1 MTLDQILISAI
12 ILTVFGLFLWGRWRY
27 DVVAVLALATA
38 TLSGIVPAK
47 AMFAGFGHPATV
59 TVALVLILSRGLQNA
74 GVTDIVA
81 KYLLP
86 PLKRPEAHIGA
97 MGAVAAGL
105 SAVMNNVGAL
115 ALLMPAALSS
125 AARVK
130 RSAAQVL
137 MPVSFCSILG
147 GLVTLIGTPPNI
159 IVASFRGDIQG
170 TPFSMFDFTPVGA
183 AVAFTGIVFV
193 AIIGWRLIPPA
204 RRAAPSAAEAIHIED
219 YVSEARVGE
228 DSSAIGQRL
237 RELDAKADEHDAV
250 ILEVLR
256 HGRRLALSGRHLDID
271 ADDVL
276 LIEAGPDALERVL
289 KVLDLTAATE
299 RDKPGIVLGG
309 EEISIMEAVVAA
321 RSALIGHTPE
331 TIRLKSRYGANLLA
345 VSRAGTPIRSRL
357 KNFRFREGDVLLLE
371 GDTESLPDAV
381 SRLRCLP
388 LAQRAISLGKL
399 HLTGLAILV
408 FVIAIA
414 AAALGLVALP
424 AALAVAAIAMVLF
437 NIVPLRDLYEAID
450 WPVVVLI
457 GAMIPVGAALQTT
470 GATGTLIDGLLKVA
484 AGASPVIV
492 LVMVMV
498 VTMTLSDVINNAA
511 TAVVMAPIG
520 AGLAHSLG
528 VSPDPFLMAVAI
540 SASCAFLTPIGHQNN
555 TLIMGP
561 GGYHFS
567 DYWRMGLPLEAV
579 VIVVSVPL
587 LLVIWPL

>member
-1 MTLDQILISAI
+1 
-12 ILTVFGLFLWGRWRY
+12 
-27 DVVAVLALATA
+27 
-38 TLSGIVPAK
+38 
-47 AMFAGFGHPATV
+47 
-59 TVALVLILSRGLQNA
+59 
-74 GVTDIVA
+74 
-81 KYLLP
+81 
-86 PLKRPEAHIGA
+86 
-97 MGAVAAGL
+97 
-105 SAVMNNVGAL
+105 MNNVGAL

-125 AARVK
+125 AARAK

-159 IVASFRGDIQG
+159 IIASFRGDIQG
-170 TPFSMFDFTPVGA
+170 VPFSMFDFTPVGA
-183 AVAFTGIVFV
+183 AVAVAGIVFV
-193 AIIGWRLIPPA
+193 AVIGWRLIPPA
-204 RRAAPSAAEAIHIED
+204 RRTAPSAAEAIHIED

-228 DSSAIGQRL
+228 DSAAIGQRL

-256 HGRRLALSGRHLDID
+256 HGRRLALSGRRLDID
-271 ADDVL
+271 AGDVL
-276 LIEAGPDALERVL
+276 LIQAGPDALERVL
-289 KVLDLTAATE
+289 KVLDLTAAAKRAT
-299 RDKPGIVLGG
+299 PGAVLGG
-309 EEISIMEAVVAA
+309 EEISVMEAVVAA
-321 RSALIGHTPE
+321 RSPLIGHTLV
-331 TIRLKSRYGANLLA
+331 TIRLRSRYGVNLLA
-345 VSRAGTPIRSRL
+345 VSRAGTPIRNRL
-357 KNFRFREGDVLLLE
+357 KNFRFREGDAE
-371 GDTESLPDAV
+371 NLPDAAA
-381 SRLRCLP
+381 RLRCLP
-388 LAQRAISLGKL
+388 LAQRDITLGKL
-399 HLTGLAILV
+399 HLTGMAILV

-424 AALAVAAIAMVLF
+424 AALAVAATAMVLF

-457 GAMIPVGAALQTT
+457 GAMIPVGGALQTT
-470 GATGTLIDGLLKVA
+470 GATGFLIDGLLKVA
-484 AGASPVIV
+484 AGASPVYV

-520 AGLAHSLG
+520 AGLAHGLG

-561 GGYHFS
+561 GGYHFG

>member
-1 MTLDQILISAI
+1 MTLDQILISV
-12 ILTVFGLFLWGRWRY
+12 ILLAVFGLFLWGRWRF
-27 DVVAVLALATA
+27 DVVAILALVTA
-38 TLSGIVPAK
+38 TLTGIVPSES
-47 AMFAGFGHPATV
+47 MFTGFGHPATI

-74 GVTDIVA
+74 GAIDIVA

-86 PLKRPEAHIGA
+86 PFKRPEAHIGA
-97 MGAVAAGL
+97 LSTVAAAL
-105 SAVMNNVGAL
+105 SAIMNNVGAL

-125 AARVK
+125 ATKAK
-130 RSAAQVL
+130 RAAAQVL
-137 MPVSFCSILG
+137 MPLSFGSILG

-159 IVASFRGDIQG
+159 IVASFRGDIRG

-183 AVAFTGIVFV
+183 AVAVAGIAFV

-204 RRAAPSAAEAIHIED
+204 RRSAPSAAEAIHIED
-219 YVSEARVGE
+219 YVSEANVAEG
-228 DSSAIGQRL
+228 STAIGQRL
-237 RELDAKADEHDAV
+237 RELDAKADEFDAV

-256 HGRRLALSGRHLDID
+256 HGRRLALADRHLDID
-271 ADDVL
+271 VGDVL
-276 LIEAGPDALERVL
+276 LIEAGPDALEKVL
-289 KVLDLTAATE
+289 KELDLTAAAKRE
-299 RDKPGIVLGG
+299 KPGMVLGG
-309 EEISIMEAVVAA
+309 EEISVLEAVIAA
-321 RSALIGHTPE
+321 RSPLIGHTPE
-331 TIRLKSRYGANLLA
+331 TLRLRSRYGANLLA

-371 GDTESLPDAV
+371 GDPESLSDAV

-388 LAQRAISLGKL
+388 LAQRDITLGKL
-399 HLTGLAILV
+399 HLTGIAILL
-408 FVIAIA
+408 FVAA
-414 AAALGLVALP
+414 VGAAALGLVALP
-424 AALAVAAIAMVLF
+424 VALAVSATAMVLF
-437 NIVPLRDLYEAID
+437 NIVPLRDLYDSID

-457 GAMIPVGAALQTT
+457 GAMIPVGGALQTT
-470 GATGTLIDGLLKVA
+470 GATGILIDGLLKVA
-484 AGASPVIV
+484 AGASPVVV
-492 LVMVMV
+492 LVLVMV

-520 AGLAHSLG
+520 AGLADSLG

-567 DYWRMGLPLEAV
+567 DYWRMGLPLE
-579 VIVVSVPL
+579 VIVISVSVPL

>member
-1 MTLDQILISAI
+1 MTLDQTLISVI
-12 ILTVFGLFLWGRWRY
+12 LLTVLGLFLWGRWRY
-27 DVVAVLALATA
+27 DVVAVLALVTA
-38 TLSGIVPAK
+38 TLSGVVPAE
-47 AMFAGFGHPATV
+47 AMFAGFGHPATI

-74 GVTDIVA
+74 GAIDIVA

-86 PLKRPEAHIGA
+86 PLKRPEAHIGEL
-97 MGAVAAGL
+97 GAVAAGL
-105 SAVMNNVGAL
+105 SAIMNNVGAL

-125 AARVK
+125 AARAK
-130 RSAAQVL
+130 RSAAQIL

-159 IVASFRGDIQG
+159 IVASFRGDIRG
-170 TPFSMFDFTPVGA
+170 APFSMFDFTPVGA
-183 AVAFTGIVFV
+183 AVAVTGIAFV
-193 AIIGWRLIPPA
+193 AIIGWRLIPTA

-219 YVSEARVGE
+219 YVSEAHVGE
-228 DSSAIGQRL
+228 DSAAIGQRL
-237 RELDAKADEHDAV
+237 RDLDAKADEYDAV

-256 HGRRLALSGRHLDID
+256 RGRRLALSGRRLDID
-271 ADDVL
+271 VGDVL
-276 LIEAGPDALERVL
+276 LIEARPDALERVL
-289 KVLDLTAATE
+289 KELDLTTATK
-299 RDKPGIVLGG
+299 RAKPGVVLGG
-309 EEISIMEAVVAA
+309 DEISVMEAVVAA
-321 RSALIGHTPE
+321 RSPLIGHTPE
-331 TIRLKSRYGANLLA
+331 TIKLRSRYGVNLLA
-345 VSRAGTPIRSRL
+345 VSRAGTPIRNRL
-357 KNFRFREGDVLLLE
+357 MKFRFRDGDVLLLE
-371 GDTESLPDAV
+371 GDGEGLPDAAA
-381 SRLRCLP
+381 RLRCLP
-388 LAQRAISLGKL
+388 LAQRDITLGKL
-399 HLTGLAILV
+399 HLTGIAILL
-408 FVIAIA
+408 FVIAIVA
-414 AAALGLVALP
+414 ATLGLVTLP
-424 AALAVAAIAMVLF
+424 AALAVAATAMVLF

-470 GATGTLIDGLLKVA
+470 GATGMLIDGLLTVA

-492 LVMVMV
+492 LVLVMV

-520 AGLAHSLG
+520 AGLADNLG

-561 GGYHFS
+561 GGYHFG

>member
-12 ILTVFGLFLWGRWRY
+12 ILAVFGLFLWGRWRY

-38 TLSGIVPAK
+38 TLLGIVPAK

-74 GVTDIVA
+74 GATDIVA

-97 MGAVAAGL
+97 LGAVAAGL

-183 AVAFTGIVFV
+183 AVAAAGIVFV
-193 AIIGWRLIPPA
+193 ALIGWRLIPPA

-228 DSSAIGQRL
+228 DSAAIGQRL

-309 EEISIMEAVVAA
+309 EEISVMEAVVAA

-331 TIRLKSRYGANLLA
+331 TIRLRSRYGANLLA

-371 GDTESLPDAV
+371 GDTESLPDTA

-388 LAQRAISLGKL
+388 LAQRDITLGKL

-492 LVMVMV
+492 LVVVMV

-561 GGYHFS
+561 GGYHFG

>member
-12 ILTVFGLFLWGRWRY
+12 ILAVFGLFLWGRWRY

-97 MGAVAAGL
+97 LGAVAAGL
-105 SAVMNNVGAL
+105 SAIMNNVGAL

-183 AVAFTGIVFV
+183 AVAVAGIVFV

-555 TLIMGP
+555 TLSLGP